1 MDLIRRYSLLFT
13 AVALAVAVAIGAI
26 ADRPAVSANAAGAL
40 ARSAAYFDSTIV
52 LARNARPRGLRGDQL
67 AIALGYLE
75 RLRLGMGSPFRLAD
89 EAMRDP
95 RLDAAMSSRV
105 AWAVLARLRRG
116 EAYVLDPSVFE
127 WRAAGAPGGE
137 GTGGAHL
144 AIIENAIRSASD
156 PRAGELAVRLAYM
169 IESA

>member
-1 MDLIRRYSLLFT
+1 MELIRRYSLLVT
-13 AVALAVAVAIGAI
+13 ACALAVAVMAAAV
-26 ADRPAVSANAAGAL
+26 ADRPAVSANAAASL
-40 ARSAAYFDSTIV
+40 TRSASYFDSTIV

-67 AIALGYLE
+67 AISLGYLE
-75 RLRLGMGSPFRLAD
+75 RLRLGLGSPFRLAD

-105 AWAVLARLRRG
+105 AWGVLARLRRG
-116 EAYVLDPSVFE
+116 EAYVVDPSVFE

-144 AIIENAIRSASD
+144 AFIENAVRSASD
-156 PRAGELAVRLAYM
+156 PRAGELA
-169 IESA
+169 